1 MFFVWI
7 GQSTRYVTENIEKNG
22 NRFIAKPHT
31 PSDEPQG
38 GDEFPTDHLE
48 DLTSNNDGLIRTI
61 VMCYS
66 RHN

>member
-48 DLTSNNDGLIRTI
+48 DLTSITTA
-61 VMCYS
+61 
-66 RHN
+66 